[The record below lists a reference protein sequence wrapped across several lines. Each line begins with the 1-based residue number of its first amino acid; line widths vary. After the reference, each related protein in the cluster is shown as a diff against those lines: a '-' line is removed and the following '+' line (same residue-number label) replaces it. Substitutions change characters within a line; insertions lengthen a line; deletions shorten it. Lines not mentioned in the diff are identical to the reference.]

1 MKKRV
6 FNVALAL
13 VLCLSLLPAG
23 VFASGAAEAPV
34 PAAKGAAIVY
44 ADYGNGFEFLAATDF
59 GKDVSEQTI
68 MLKEPVTAVRVVKGE
83 CYELDLDR
91 LTLDGACPAGFE
103 RKLAKT
109 DNDLLEVEGVMDF
122 ALFGSGELVIAARAP
137 KALKGGEY
145 SFKFPSLDGLE
156 AVSSREYYT
165 YVPGSNPGSFAADE
179 LTVPG
184 EGYMLVSEMC
194 HPASGHPDAPMDIY
208 AADDGETLYIFFEA
222 FLDNTF
228 DHGKDFA
235 AVHVKDGEGEK
246 VYKVRTTE
254 ENECG
259 RWWFEYTDSSEE
271 YDWQHMCY
279 VVEAPL
285 DELRTEDGAL
295 ALAFEYYGT
304 SYGGS
309 ELRKL
314 GIENTLFVSQS
325 FMDDQI
331 LYVEQYGGTN
341 EYADCPILPAAG
353 EIVNSEG
360 GSTAEGKWWV
370 TGAEGDGE
378 TVYTLTLNGATL
390 EMPDEARQV
399 YPFWQ
404 EEPLSIYGNLIIEL
418 AEGTTNTINGSD
430 PVNCD
435 SKGIEMQGRE
445 LVIRGAG
452 ALNVSGNYMAM
463 ASWCETLTICG
474 GAEVDLHSAPQ
485 TQGSSW
491 GGTIYFEAIECQDI
505 VVDGATLRVT
515 NELTAADGVTNPVEA
530 RGMQVYGDAII
541 LKNGGVIEAF
551 ATGGNEAG
559 GNYALRLND
568 VELIMQ
574 GAQNVFMEGADKDS
588 AEEVEELTLAA
599 AEEYSYY
606 HQSKPY
612 VKIEAK
618 GTLYPLWV
626 ANTQVSSLNAED
638 LTVIDGVEGEASYD
652 PETNTLYLEDA
663 SIKTTSRE
671 NYDTT
676 GVRYMGSEDFTIS
689 VSGDC
694 SITEE
699 HEDDI
704 RSTGIVLGNRVGL
717 VIIGEEVPD
726 PDDFDVTIELAEGAV
741 LTVTGGEVGNFNS
754 GARGMDTGGIR
765 NNSTGVMTIS
775 GAGTL
780 NACGGGN
787 GDASFGLYTEGDLIL
802 GEGATINFSAE
813 DSATGNDG
821 YPTGS
826 SYGLGVMGDITID
839 GAVVTAEAGEGQ
851 YSVGVQTMKN
861 IDLEDGEL
869 TSIAADAVFISNGIN
884 LGGTLTVNG
893 GRLIAEAGE
902 LTAEG
907 DIAGHGNSRGVG
919 FMKYQLG
926 QDDED
931 YTDIEPG
938 IVINGGY
945 VEARTKADFDGGDVM
960 ALELVPTLGEGV
972 DAAASEDPEGEEF
985 EEYNPQN
992 NNDYR
997 WFRVPFDAVFTV
1009 TFEDEDGTVLKTVEV
1024 PYGEMP
1030 EFGEDDPVKEEDD
1043 EYTYTFSGWDP
1054 ELAEAFE
1061 DATYTAVFEKT
1072 AKEIEQPEEPAAL
1085 YTITVIGGKADK
1097 DEAAEGDTV
1106 TITADKAEKGMV
1118 FDKWTVV
1125 TGSAVLKNESKS
1137 ETSFTMP
1144 AEDVGIEAG
1153 FKEKKTTGGGG
1164 SSEPTYPVEDKA
1176 GKNGSVEVKPG
1187 RAAEGAKV
1195 TIVPKPDEGYQVDKV
1210 TVRDKDGNDIK
1221 VTDNGDGTYSFVM
1234 PAGSVSVS
1242 VSFTEKQHE
1251 CPASK
1256 FGDVDLDAWYHQYL
1270 DYVLDKGIMEGV
1282 GGGRFAPQAA
1292 TTRAM
1297 IVTMLHRLE
1306 GTPESGI
1313 EMPFDDVEEG
1323 LWYSEAVKWAA
1334 ENGIVEGYGD
1344 GRFRPTDQITREQFV
1359 TIMHRYAQFKGIDV
1373 SIGEDT
1379 NILSY
1384 DDALDISDWAVSA
1397 MQWGV
1402 GSGLIEGRSYSLLVP
1417 QGSATR
1423 AEAATIF
1430 ERFIEEIE
1438 K

>member
-6 FNVALAL
+6 FYVALAL

-23 VFASGAAEAPV
+23 VFAAEAPV
-34 PAAKGAAIVY
+34 PAAEGAAIVY
-44 ADYGNGFEFLAATDF
+44 ADYGNGFEFLSELDF
-59 GKDVSEQTI
+59 GKKVTEQTVEV
-68 MLKEPVTAVRVVKGE
+68 KAPVKAIRVVKGE
-83 CYELDLDR
+83 CYELDLDC
-91 LTLDGACPAGFE
+91 LTLSGKAPEGFE
-103 RKLAKT
+103 RKLSKT
-109 DNDLLEVEGVMDF
+109 DNDLIEVEDVLDF

-137 KALKGGEY
+137 KALRGEEY
-145 SFKFPSLDGLE
+145 SFKFPAKNGLE
-156 AVSSREYYT
+156 TAFSGEYYA
-165 YVPGSNPGSFAADE
+165 YVPGTNTGSFAGEE
-179 LTVPG
+179 LAVPG
-184 EGYMLVSEMC
+184 EEYLFLSQMC
-194 HPASGHPDAPMDIY
+194 HPASGHPDAPMDVY
-208 AADDGETLYIFFEA
+208 VADDGETLFVFFEA

-309 ELRKL
+309 ELLKL
-314 GIENTLFVSQS
+314 GIENNYFVSQS
-325 FMDDQI
+325 FMDEQI
-331 LYVEQYGGTN
+331 LYAEQYGATN
-341 EYADCPILPAAG
+341 KFADCPILPAAG
-353 EIVNSEG
+353 ETVNSEG
-360 GSTAEGKWWV
+360 GSAAEGKWWI

-390 EMPDEARQV
+390 GMPDGAHQSS
-399 YPFWQ
+399 PFWQ

-430 PVNCD
+430 PQNHN
-435 SKGIEMQGRE
+435 SKGIEMQGSE

-491 GGTIYFEAIECQDI
+491 GTVYFEAIECYDL
-505 VVDGATLRVT
+505 VVDGATLKVDT
-515 NELTAADGVTNPVEA
+515 EITIADGVTSPVEV
-530 RGMQVYGDAII
+530 RGMQVYGDAIT

-559 GNYALRLND
+559 GNYALRLSG

-588 AEEVEELTLAA
+588 TEEVEELTLVAP
-599 AEEYSYY
+599 EEYSYY
-606 HQSKPY
+606 RQSKPY
-612 VKIEAK
+612 VKLEAK

-626 ANTQVSSLNAED
+626 ANTQVSSLNAD
-638 LTVIDGVEGEASYD
+638 SISDFPGVSGEVSYD

-717 VIIGEEVPD
+717 IVIGEEVPD

-754 GARGMDTGGIR
+754 GARGKDTGGIR

-802 GEGATINFSAE
+802 GEGAIINFSAE

-821 YPTGS
+821 YPIGS

-839 GAVVTAEAGEGQ
+839 GAIVTAEAGEGQ
-851 YSVGVQTMKN
+851 YSVGVQAMKN

-869 TSIAADAVFISNGIN
+869 SSIAGDALFISNGII

-907 DIAGHGNSRGVG
+907 DMAGHGNSRGVS
-919 FMKYQLG
+919 FMKYVFG
-926 QDDED
+926 PGSED
-931 YTDIEPG
+931 LEELEPG

-972 DAAASEDPEGEEF
+972 TAAASEDPEGEDF
-985 EEYNPQN
+985 EEYDPEK

-1030 EFGEDDPVKEEDD
+1030 EFGEEDPVKEEDD

-1054 ELAEAFE
+1054 EPAEAFE

-1164 SSEPTYPVEDKA
+1164 SSVPTYPVIEEKSE
-1176 GKNGSVEVKPG
+1176 NGSVRVSPE
-1187 RAAEGAKV
+1187 RAAEGTTVKV
-1195 TIVPKPDEGYQVDKV
+1195 APKPGEGYETAGV
-1210 TVRDKDGNDIK
+1210 TVKDKDGNEIAVK
-1221 VTDNGDGTYSFVM
+1221 DNGDGTYSFVM

-1242 VSFTEKQHE
+1242 ASFTEKQHE

-1270 DYVLDKGIMEGV
+1270 DYVLGKGIMEGV

-1344 GRFRPTDQITREQFV
+1344 GRFGPTDQITREQFV

-1373 SIGEDT
+1373 SVGEDT

-1402 GSGLIEGRSYSLLVP
+1402 GSGLIEGRSDSLLVP